1 METVNI
7 VMGAFFLAVILLIL
21 AQVLLQPIKLVWKL
35 LLNSAIG
42 LAMLMAFNYFGGYF
56 DFSIPVNI
64 ITVLIAGFL
73 GIPGLILL
81 ACFKL
86 II

>member
-1 METVNI
+1 LETVNI

-21 AQVLLQPIKLVWKL
+21 AQVLLQPIKLIWKL
-35 LLNSAIG
+35 ILNSAIG
-42 LAMLMAFNYFGGYF
+42 LVLLMVFNYFGGYF

-81 ACFKL
+81 ACFRL
-86 II
+86 IL